1 MMNAKKWMACML
13 AAALAGTLLSG
24 CGKSANNATGIGKV
38 NVHESGYPIVDEKTT
53 LTAVAV
59 IGDGEFASK
68 ESVIQQALEKQTNV
82 HVEFEDVS
90 NAAWQEKKGLRMSGK
105 DLPDVL
111 IGVNLFNDKDILD
124 YSSQGII
131 IPLDELAKK
140 YAPNFMH
147 LLETDPELKKQLTA
161 EDGHIY
167 ALPNYDKGFTPST
180 YEVLYINKAWLDKLN
195 LEVPETYDELY
206 EVLKAFKT
214 QDPNGNG
221 KADEIP
227 LSFVKN
233 AYAAPWFY
241 SFGAYDETNTYAK
254 HISLKNGKVV
264 YAPIQPEYKE
274 AIKYFNKLFA
284 EGLVDQEAFTQDS
297 AMFNAK
303 LKAYPE
309 RQVGMFTAWRST
321 SWKNANQTED
331 DYIAIAP
338 LKGPSGKQIW
348 PEMDRGVTGRA
359 AFVITSSC
367 KNPELALRWADTF
380 YEEEYSIQTN
390 LKLQMG
396 NHVKKNDNGKY
407 EIVKAYNVDDPNEPK
422 IKNGSMFWAMTPEI
436 TEKFVEEPPHMKE
449 KFELDKIY
457 ENFHPEKEAHYPNV
471 FFTNEET
478 ARLADFSVDINTY
491 VEGRYAHWMVN
502 GGIDEEW
509 DSYIEKLN
517 NMKLDEMLKI
527 YQDAYDRYES
537 VK

>member
-1 MMNAKKWMACML
+1 MNMRRLMACVL
-13 AAALAGTLLSG
+13 AIAVGGVLLVG
-24 CGKSANNATGIGKV
+24 CGKTGIEPSAEKV
-38 NVHESGYPIVDEKTT
+38 SVHESGYPIVDTRET

-59 IGDGEFASK
+59 TEDGAFASK
-68 ESVIQQALEKQTNV
+68 ESIIHQEMEKQTNV
-82 HVEFEDVS
+82 HIEFEDIS
-90 NAAWQEKKGLRMSGK
+90 SAAWQEKKGLRMSGR

-111 IGVNLFNDKDILD
+111 IGRNLFTDKDMLD
-124 YSSQGII
+124 YASQGII

-140 YAPNFMH
+140 YAPNFMR
-147 LLETDPELKKQLTA
+147 LLETEPELKKQLTA

-167 ALPNYDKGFTPST
+167 ALPNYDRGFTPST
-180 YEVLYINKAWLDKLN
+180 YEVLYINKMWLDKLN
-195 LEVPETYDELY
+195 LKVPESYDELY

-221 KADEIP
+221 KEDEIP
-227 LSFVKN
+227 MSFVKK
-233 AYAAPWFY
+233 AYASPWFY

-254 HISLKNGKVV
+254 HISLKDGKVV
-264 YAPIQPEYKE
+264 FAPVQPEYKE
-274 AIKYFNKLFA
+274 AIKYFNRLFS
-284 EGLVDQEAFTQDS
+284 EGLVDQEAFTQDG

-309 RQVGMFTAWRST
+309 RQVGVFTAWRST
-321 SWKNANQTED
+321 SWKNVSQTED

-338 LKGPSGKQIW
+338 MKGPGGKRIW

-359 AFVITSSC
+359 AFAITSACS
-367 KNPELALRWADTF
+367 NPELALRWADTF

-390 LKLQMG
+390 LQVQMG
-396 NHVKKNDNGKY
+396 NHVRKREDGKY
-407 EIVKAYNVDDPNEPK
+407 EIIKAYNLDDPNEPK

-436 TEKFVEEPPHMKE
+436 VDKFVEEPAQMKE

-471 FFTNEET
+471 FFTNEEA

-491 VEGRYAHWMVN
+491 AEGRYAHWMVN

-509 DSYIEKLN
+509 DSYVEKLN

-537 VK
+537 IQ